1 MLKLESG
8 SLRLRGT
15 GEALV
20 GVPQVFV
27 ACAGQIAIRPQNLQR
42 VQREGS
48 APASEKPSDR
58 EATDRDE
65 AGGHRV
71 TGTGCERVTES
82 RVRT

>member
-1 MLKLESG
+1 M
-8 SLRLRGT
+8 
-15 GEALV
+15 V

-58 EATDRDE
+58 DE